1 MNKYFIGLI
10 TGTAAGI
17 IDVIPMILQNLT
29 WDANLSAFSLWVVC
43 GFLISSSD
51 LKLTGWIKG
60 LLISFLVVLPCAVL
74 IGWKEPGTLI
84 PITVMTTILGS
95 ASGWVIEKF
104 SRR

>member
-51 LKLTGWIKG
+51 LKMKGWIKG
-60 LLISFLVVLPCAVL
+60 LLISFLVVLPCVVL
-74 IGWKEPGTLI
+74 IGWKEPETLI
-84 PITVMTTILGS
+84 PISLMTLLLGS
-95 ASGWVIEKF
+95 ASGWVIERF
-104 SRR
+104 SRC

>member
-43 GFLISSSD
+43 GFLISSND
-51 LKLTGWIKG
+51 LKLRGWIKG
-60 LLISFLVVLPCAVL
+60 ILVSFMVVLPCALL
-74 IGWKEPGTLI
+74 IGWKEPITLI
-84 PITVMTTILGS
+84 PISLMTFLLGS

-104 SRR
+104 SKR

>member
-51 LKLTGWIKG
+51 LNLRGWIKG

-74 IGWKEPGTLI
+74 IGWKEPMTLI
-84 PITVMTTILGS
+84 PISMMTTILGS

-104 SRR
+104 SIR